1 MQERLDSLKRIK
13 AGLEIALNN
22 IQAEEVHYLSEPV
35 FSLGI
40 TPSIKSHLE
49 SHGILYIGD
58 LIHLNEQYL
67 MEIWGVGPVT
77 LEKIK
82 TKLNE
87 NGAWFGMDVIRVG
100 NHWYRIKQGLIT
112 D

>member
-1 MQERLDSLKRIK
+1 M
-13 AGLEIALNN
+13 IAYSDY
-22 IQAEEVHYLSEPV
+22 IHTEPV

-82 TKLNE
+82 TKLNTGSE
-87 NGAWFGMDVIRVG
+87 R
-100 NHWYRIKQGLIT
+100 
-112 D
+112 

>member
-1 MQERLDSLKRIK
+1 MATAVLVIAMSACNEKKSKDSI
-13 AGLEIALNN
+13 IDSWN
-22 IQAEEVHYLSEPV
+22 
-35 FSLGI
+35 
-40 TPSIKSHLE
+40 
-49 SHGILYIGD
+49 
-58 LIHLNEQYL
+58 LNEQYL

-100 NHWYRIKQGLIT
+100 NHWYRIKQGSIT

>member
-1 MQERLDSLKRIK
+1 ML
-13 AGLEIALNN
+13 
-22 IQAEEVHYLSEPV
+22 